1 MPHCAPCVTTPF
13 GTSVMNRPNRG
24 TGTDAGGRE
33 QARGQDVVAV
43 ARHSGYGKQQ
53 LAAAPDERQQVLAE
67 VERGAAEVV
76 V

>member
-1 MPHCAPCVTTPF
+1 M
-13 GTSVMNRPNRG
+13 
-24 TGTDAGGRE
+24 
-33 QARGQDVVAV
+33 AV

-67 VERGAAEVV
+67 VEGVAAEVV